1 MQRLRYWRPLAAA
14 LLVCLAVPGCGIS
27 GHAVAGGSRSSSV
40 TGNQS
45 PTATDSVSAATGS
58 GKATRASRPP
68 VAPVSG
74 KATRASRPPVAP
86 VSSTPAATGG
96 GNVPGGP
103 QPHGSAEAKGAPQGN
118 APKSGGGGGGPTAPG
133 APIAIPD
140 VIEGQGVSIDDVRN
154 SFVTGDPLPG
164 ESNSYNGIIAQCGGG
179 KLCVTIAVKPG
190 SIADGADGFTECQY
204 FGKTDPPAGSV
215 VHPGDTIWLLTGTLP
230 CTSSSGS
237 GQSSSPA
244 SGQSSAPGTDQSS
257 APAADQSSADT
268 SSP

>member
-14 LLVCLAVPGCGIS
+14 LFVCLAVAGCGGS
-27 GHAVAGGSRSSSV
+27 GHAVAGGSRSAPV

-45 PTATDSVSAATGS
+45 PAATG
-58 GKATRASRPP
+58 GAS
-68 VAPVSG
+68 
-74 KATRASRPPVAP
+74 
-86 VSSTPAATGG
+86 AATGG

-103 QPHGSAEAKGAPQGN
+103 QAHGAAEAKGAPLGN
-118 APKSGGGGGGPTAPG
+118 AGNGGGGAGNGGEGAGNGGEGGPAAPG
-133 APIAIPD
+133 APITIPD
-140 VIEGQGVSIDDVRN
+140 VIVGQGASVADVRN
-154 SFVTGDPLPG
+154 SLVTGAPLPG
-164 ESNSYNGIIAQCGGG
+164 EPNSYKGINAQCGG

-190 SIADGADGFTECQY
+190 SSADDAGSFTNCQY
-204 FGKTDPPAGSV
+204 LGKTDPPAGSV
-215 VHPGDTIWLLTGTLP
+215 VHPGDTIWILTGTQS

-244 SGQSSAPGTDQSS
+244 SGQSSAPGTDQSP

>member
-1 MQRLRYWRPLAAA
+1 MQRLRYWRPLAGA
-14 LLVCLAVPGCGIS
+14 LLVCLAVPGCGSS
-27 GHAVAGGSRSSSV
+27 GHAGAGGSRSSPV

-45 PTATDSVSAATGS
+45 PTAADSVSAATGS
-58 GKATRASRPP
+58 GKATRASRQP
-68 VAPVSG
+68 V
-74 KATRASRPPVAP
+74 TP

-118 APKSGGGGGGPTAPG
+118 APNSGGGGGGPTAPG
-133 APIAIPD
+133 APITIPD
-140 VIEGQGVSIDDVRN
+140 VIVGQGVSIDDVRN

-164 ESNSYNGIIAQCGGG
+164 EPNSYNGIIAQCGGG

-190 SIADGADGFTECQY
+190 STADGADGFTECQY

-215 VHPGDTIWLLTGTLP
+215 VHPGDTIWLLTGTQP
-230 CTSSSGS
+230 CTSSPGS
-237 GQSSSPA
+237 DQSSSPA

-257 APAADQSSADT
+257 APAPDQSATDT